1 MIAQF
6 PFPYV
11 GPEIKEY
18 LETEIPD
25 VKEITYGELLGDTYD
40 EVPDAVKVGNNYV
53 PKDDLR
59 DFFAF
64 VGDVNDFLN
73 IPLDKGLNLN
83 IEKIKGPTELFK
95 MLLKFNNPKKST
107 PEQKDALYRTVEGLV
122 RKHPVIVRYVGGEGI
137 ADAIKRKQLRL
148 IKQFVN
154 YYPGFATTWLETSVI
169 QGVSSEHPDF
179 IGFNPLHWAMYYR
192 AAYPESEELDKI
204 CAFLMERTEDQ
215 YKEMKPLQSGTY
227 MYRAIRALQRLVENE
242 SGGVVG
248 LQKLIRNGWSP
259 ILPSMTQSISD
270 IETNRINSLEIKIG
284 ELTNTLNMFMQKLT
298 LTEESIKDRIGDPE
312 RRLIRTLKNTV
323 ESLETIHGEGD
334 VSLCITDGGD
344 NDISFKVSRTTML
357 GSILDEYI
365 ERTGKGGAEVVFRLM
380 EGDQLTV
387 YINRSD
393 TLEKLKVSSKKV
405 LIWVFPVV
413 KTEPEVNEVGV

>member
-137 ADAIKRKQLRL
+137 ADAIKR
-148 IKQFVN
+148 
-154 YYPGFATTWLETSVI
+154 
-169 QGVSSEHPDF
+169 
-179 IGFNPLHWAMYYR
+179 
-192 AAYPESEELDKI
+192 
-204 CAFLMERTEDQ
+204 
-215 YKEMKPLQSGTY
+215 
-227 MYRAIRALQRLVENE
+227 
-242 SGGVVG
+242 
-248 LQKLIRNGWSP
+248 
-259 ILPSMTQSISD
+259 
-270 IETNRINSLEIKIG
+270 
-284 ELTNTLNMFMQKLT
+284 
-298 LTEESIKDRIGDPE
+298 
-312 RRLIRTLKNTV
+312 
-323 ESLETIHGEGD
+323 
-334 VSLCITDGGD
+334 
-344 NDISFKVSRTTML
+344 
-357 GSILDEYI
+357 
-365 ERTGKGGAEVVFRLM
+365 
-380 EGDQLTV
+380 
-387 YINRSD
+387 
-393 TLEKLKVSSKKV
+393 
-405 LIWVFPVV
+405 
-413 KTEPEVNEVGV
+413 